1 MIMPTG
7 DQPAGQLLDLLI
19 LGGGPAGLAAG
30 IYAGRG
36 RLSCAVLDPLGGGG
50 ELNIIDTIENYPG
63 LREPITGPD
72 LAELMRKQM
81 ESFGVSTTYDQ
92 AETITAEEDRIVVK
106 GGLGVYSAKILL
118 LATGCS
124 HRELGV
130 PGEEKLKGRGVSYC
144 ATCDGAFFKGK
155 HVAVVGG
162 GDTAVKEALFL
173 SRLVGR
179 VTLVHRREH
188 LRAEKIM
195 QENLAAAPNV
205 DYALSSTVEEVL
217 GEREVFG
224 LRLKNVNT
232 GATQTLPL
240 SGVFVFIGVRPNSEL
255 VRGLIELD
263 EAGFVK
269 ADQRMRTSHPLI
281 FAAGDVRSGS
291 VHQVASAV
299 GDGATAAIKI
309 QELLD
314 RYNPPKN
321 GRA

>member
-1 MIMPTG
+1 M
-7 DQPAGQLLDLLI
+7 LI
-19 LGGGPAGLAAG
+19 LGGGPAGMTAG
-30 IYAGRG
+30 IYAGRA
-36 RLSCAVLDPLGGGG
+36 RLSCLVLDPLGGGG
-50 ELNIIDTIENYPG
+50 ELNIMDIIENSPG
-63 LREPITGPD
+63 LREPTTGPD

-81 ESFGVSTTYDQ
+81 ESFGVSVVYDQ
-92 AETITAEEDRIVVK
+92 AESITADEHRVVVR
-106 GGLGVYSAKILL
+106 GGLDVYTAKILL

-130 PGEEKLKGRGVSYC
+130 PGEQKLRGHGVSYC

-205 DYALSSTVEEVL
+205 DYALNSVVEEIL
-217 GEREVFG
+217 GEREVTG
-224 LRLKNVNT
+224 LRLKSGT
-232 GATQTLPL
+232 SGDTQTVPL
-240 SGVFVFIGVRPNSEL
+240 SGVFVFIGVNPNSEIA
-255 VRGLIELD
+255 RGLVELD
-263 EAGFVK
+263 NAGFVK
-269 ADQRMRTSHPLI
+269 TDRRLRTSHPRI
-281 FAAGDVRSGS
+281 FAAGDVRSET
-291 VHQVASAV
+291 VHQVAGAV
-299 GDGATAAIKI
+299 GDGAAAAIKI

-314 RYNPPKN
+314 VYNPPKIVT
-321 GRA
+321 